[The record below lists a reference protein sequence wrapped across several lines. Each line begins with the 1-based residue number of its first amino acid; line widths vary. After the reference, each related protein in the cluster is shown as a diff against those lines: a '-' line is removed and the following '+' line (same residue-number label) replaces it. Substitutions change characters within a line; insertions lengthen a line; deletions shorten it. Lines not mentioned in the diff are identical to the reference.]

1 MISSLPKLTSYT
13 EGWEG
18 VRSRP
23 SEPCYICHS
32 NGREPYQSTYFLVI
46 AIASL
51 SHLSI
56 FCTNSVIVMS
66 YSDYNLKQNYTHYSV
81 NSKIRSVSTDL
92 SFFSRKNFIPF
103 YVAIKDCL
111 KTIRH
116 ISGVTSSL
124 MSSTRFTPDIQ

>member
-1 MISSLPKLTSYT
+1 MISSLPKLTSYRG
-13 EGWEG
+13 GWEG

-32 NGREPYQSTYFLVI
+32 NGREPYQSTYFLAI

-56 FCTNSVIVMS
+56 FCTNSVMVMS

>member
-1 MISSLPKLTSYT
+1 MISSLPKLTSYRG
-13 EGWEG
+13 GWEG

-23 SEPCYICHS
+23 SEPCCICHS
-32 NGREPYQSTYFLVI
+32 NGREPYQSTFFLVI

-81 NSKIRSVSTDL
+81 NSKIRSVSTEL

-103 YVAIKDCL
+103 CVAIKDCL
-111 KTIRH
+111 KTVRH

>member
-46 AIASL
+46 AIALL

-103 YVAIKDCL
+103 CVAIKDCL

>member
-1 MISSLPKLTSYT
+1 MILSLPELTSYT
-13 EGWEG
+13 GGWER
-18 VRSRP
+18 VRFRP

-32 NGREPYQSTYFLVI
+32 NGREPYQSTYFLVM
-46 AIASL
+46 AIALL
-51 SHLSI
+51 SYLSI

-66 YSDYNLKQNYTHYSV
+66 YSDYNLKQNCTHYSV

>member
-1 MISSLPKLTSYT
+1 MISSLPKLTSYRG
-13 EGWEG
+13 GWEG

-32 NGREPYQSTYFLVI
+32 NGREPYQSTFFLVI

-103 YVAIKDCL
+103 CVAIKDCL

>member
-18 VRSRP
+18 VRCRP

-56 FCTNSVIVMS
+56 FCTNSVIVMI

-103 YVAIKDCL
+103 CVAIKDCL

-116 ISGVTSSL
+116 ISGVTTSL

>member
-1 MISSLPKLTSYT
+1 MISSLPKLTSYRG
-13 EGWEG
+13 GWEG

-32 NGREPYQSTYFLVI
+32 NGREPYQSTYFLAI

-56 FCTNSVIVMS
+56 FCTNSVMVMS

-103 YVAIKDCL
+103 CVAIKDCL

>member
-56 FCTNSVIVMS
+56 FCTNSVIVMI

-103 YVAIKDCL
+103 CVAIKDCL

>member
-1 MISSLPKLTSYT
+1 MILSLPELTSYT
-13 EGWEG
+13 GGWEG

-32 NGREPYQSTYFLVI
+32 NGREPYQSTYFLAM
-46 AIASL
+46 AIALL
-51 SHLSI
+51 SYLSI
-56 FCTNSVIVMS
+56 FCTNSVIVIS
-66 YSDYNLKQNYTHYSV
+66 YSDYDLKQNYMNYNV
-81 NSKIRSVSTDL
+81 NSKIRSASTDL

-103 YVAIKDCL
+103 CVAIKDCL

-124 MSSTRFTPDIQ
+124 MSSRRFTPDNQ

>member
-66 YSDYNLKQNYTHYSV
+66 YSDYNLKQNCTHYSV

-103 YVAIKDCL
+103 CVAIKDCL

>member
-1 MISSLPKLTSYT
+1 MISSLPKLTSYRG
-13 EGWEG
+13 GWEG

-32 NGREPYQSTYFLVI
+32 NGREPYQSTYFLVM
-46 AIASL
+46 AIALL
-51 SHLSI
+51 SYLSI

>member
-1 MISSLPKLTSYT
+1 MISSLPKLTSYRG
-13 EGWEG
+13 GWEG

>member
-1 MISSLPKLTSYT
+1 MISSLPKLTSYRG
-13 EGWEG
+13 GWEG

-32 NGREPYQSTYFLVI
+32 NGREPYQSTYFLVM
-46 AIASL
+46 AIALL
-51 SHLSI
+51 SYLSI

-66 YSDYNLKQNYTHYSV
+66 YSDYNLKQNYTHYNV

>member
-1 MISSLPKLTSYT
+1 MISSLPKLTSYRG
-13 EGWEG
+13 GWEG

-32 NGREPYQSTYFLVI
+32 NGRVPYQSTYFLAI

-103 YVAIKDCL
+103 CVAIKDCL

>member
-1 MISSLPKLTSYT
+1 MISSLPKLTSYRG
-13 EGWEG
+13 GWEG

-32 NGREPYQSTYFLVI
+32 NGREPYQSTYFLAI

-56 FCTNSVIVMS
+56 FCTNSAIVMS

>member
-1 MISSLPKLTSYT
+1 MILSLPELTSYT
-13 EGWEG
+13 GGWEG

-32 NGREPYQSTYFLVI
+32 NGREPYQSTYFLVM
-46 AIASL
+46 AIALL
-51 SHLSI
+51 SYLSI
-56 FCTNSVIVMS
+56 FCTNSVIVIS
-66 YSDYNLKQNYTHYSV
+66 YSDYDLKQNYMNYNV
-81 NSKIRSVSTDL
+81 NSKIRSASTDL

-103 YVAIKDCL
+103 CVAIKDCL

-124 MSSTRFTPDIQ
+124 MSSRRFTPDNQ

>member
-103 YVAIKDCL
+103 CVAIKDCL

-124 MSSTRFTPDIQ
+124 MSSRRFTPDIQ

>member
-1 MISSLPKLTSYT
+1 MISSLPKLTSYRG
-13 EGWEG
+13 GWEG

-23 SEPCYICHS
+23 SEPCYICNN
-32 NGREPYQSTYFLVI
+32 NGREPYQSTYFLAI

-56 FCTNSVIVMS
+56 FCTNSVMVMS

-103 YVAIKDCL
+103 CVAIKDCL

>member
-32 NGREPYQSTYFLVI
+32 NGREPYQSTYFLAI

-56 FCTNSVIVMS
+56 FCTNSVMVMS

-103 YVAIKDCL
+103 CVAIKDCL

-124 MSSTRFTPDIQ
+124 MSSRRFTPDIQ

>member
-1 MISSLPKLTSYT
+1 MISSLPKLTSYRG
-13 EGWEG
+13 GWEG

-56 FCTNSVIVMS
+56 FCTNSVIVMI
-66 YSDYNLKQNYTHYSV
+66 YSDYNVKQNYTHYSV

-103 YVAIKDCL
+103 CVAIKDCL

>member
-1 MISSLPKLTSYT
+1 MISSLPKLTSYRG
-13 EGWEG
+13 GWEG

-23 SEPCYICHS
+23 SEPCYIYHS
-32 NGREPYQSTYFLVI
+32 NGREPYQSTYFLAI

-103 YVAIKDCL
+103 CVAIKDCL

>member
-1 MISSLPKLTSYT
+1 MISSLPKLTSYRG
-13 EGWEG
+13 GWEG

-32 NGREPYQSTYFLVI
+32 NGREPYQSTYFLAI

-103 YVAIKDCL
+103 CVAIKDCL

-124 MSSTRFTPDIQ
+124 MSSRRFTPDIQ

>member
-1 MISSLPKLTSYT
+1 MISSLPKLTSYRG
-13 EGWEG
+13 GWEG

-32 NGREPYQSTYFLVI
+32 NGREPYQSTFFLVI

-56 FCTNSVIVMS
+56 FCTNSFIVMS
-66 YSDYNLKQNYTHYSV
+66 YSDYNLKQNYTHCSV

-103 YVAIKDCL
+103 CVAIKDCL

>member
-1 MISSLPKLTSYT
+1 MISSLPELTSYT
-13 EGWEG
+13 GGWEG

-46 AIASL
+46 AIVSL
-51 SHLSI
+51 SYLSI

-103 YVAIKDCL
+103 CVAIKDCL

>member
-1 MISSLPKLTSYT
+1 MISSLPKLTSYRG
-13 EGWEG
+13 GWEG

-32 NGREPYQSTYFLVI
+32 NGREPYQSTYFLAI

-103 YVAIKDCL
+103 CVAIKDCL

>member
-1 MISSLPKLTSYT
+1 MISSLPKLTSYRG
-13 EGWEG
+13 GWEG

-32 NGREPYQSTYFLVI
+32 NGREPYQSTYFLVM
-46 AIASL
+46 AIALL
-51 SHLSI
+51 SYLST

-103 YVAIKDCL
+103 CVAIKDCL

>member
-1 MISSLPKLTSYT
+1 MISSLPKLTSYRG
-13 EGWEG
+13 GWEG

-23 SEPCYICHS
+23 SEPCCICHS
-32 NGREPYQSTYFLVI
+32 NGREPYQSTFFLVI

-103 YVAIKDCL
+103 CVAIKDCL

>member
-1 MISSLPKLTSYT
+1 MISSLPKLTSYRG
-13 EGWEG
+13 GWEG

-32 NGREPYQSTYFLVI
+32 NGREPYQSTYFLAI
-46 AIASL
+46 AITSL

>member
-1 MISSLPKLTSYT
+1 MISSLPELTSYT
-13 EGWEG
+13 GRWEG
-18 VRSRP
+18 MRSRP

-103 YVAIKDCL
+103 CVAIKDCL
-111 KTIRH
+111 
-116 ISGVTSSL
+116 TSSL